1 MTENLP
7 AGRPDFEPPDRGR
20 APQPAGL
27 APASAP
33 ATAARPGVPPRPA
46 PEADALPPG
55 PYKQPSAEP
64 APYPP
69 VREARG
75 SVLLGMGISLVTLG
89 VAWAVTIGAG
99 LGVEPRA
106 FTNGALSFS
115 SVVLIVLGVLL
126 AVIPRTM
133 RTGAG
138 VLVGFTLAM
147 LVAAA
152 VWVSVVLRLVS

>member
-7 AGRPDFEPPDRGR
+7 AGRPDFEAPDRGWT
-20 APQPAGL
+20 PQPVGVAPAGAPPLVPTGL
-27 APASAP
+27 APEP
-33 ATAARPGVPPRPA
+33 
-46 PEADALPPG
+46 DALPPG
-55 PYKQPSAEP
+55 PYKQPWVQP
-64 APYPP
+64 ATNPP

-75 SVLLGMGISLVTLG
+75 SVLLGMGISLVTLA

-99 LGVEPRA
+99 SGVEPRA
-106 FTNGALSFS
+106 FANGALSGS
-115 SVVLIVLGVLL
+115 TAVLIMLGVLL

-138 VLVGFTLAM
+138 VLVGFTVAM
-147 LVAAA
+147 LVAAG